1 MYTYPM
7 GAIIRRYN
15 INYHLYADD
24 VQLYIEFDPKIPGD
38 AAVAAFKL
46 QACIA
51 ELKTWMSTNKLQLNE
66 SKTEFMVL
74 ASKHNLKDLSTVTL
88 NLDNTTIIPST
99 VIKNLGVKFE
109 SDMSM
114 TAQVASISSS
124 TNYHLRNIN
133 RIRRFIDKDTCEQA
147 VRALITSRLDYCNSL
162 LINITAKDIQK
173 LQKIQNRSGRLIF
186 RASRRENTS
195 PLIQELHWLPVKQR
209 IIFKTLLLAYKCLH
223 NQAPI
228 YLTEL
233 LHIYIPSV
241 NLRSGHDQP
250 RLVVNRTFTTQGDRA
265 FTHTAPMLWN
275 TLPNVIR
282 NSITVASFKS
292 QTKTHLFPD

>member
-1 MYTYPM
+1 
-7 GAIIRRYN
+7 
-15 INYHLYADD
+15 
-24 VQLYIEFDPKIPGD
+24 
-38 AAVAAFKL
+38 
-46 QACIA
+46 
-51 ELKTWMSTNKLQLNE
+51 MSTNKLQLNE

-74 ASKHNLKDLSTVTL
+74 ASKHNLEDLSTVTL
-88 NLDNTTIIPST
+88 NLDNTPIIPST

-124 TNYHLRNIN
+124 TNYHLRKIN
-133 RIRRFIDKDTCEQA
+133 RIRRFIDKDTCKQA

-173 LQKIQNRSGRLIF
+173 LQKIQNRSARLIF

-209 IIFKTLLLAYKCLH
+209 IIFKIILLVYKCLH

-250 RLVVNRTFTTQGDRA
+250 RLVVNRTFTAQGDRA
-265 FTHTAPMLWN
+265 FTNAAPMLWN
-275 TLPNVIR
+275 TLPNIIR

-292 QTKTHLFPD
+292 

>member
-51 ELKTWMSTNKLQLNE
+51 ELKIWMSTNKLQLNK

-88 NLDNTTIIPST
+88 NLDNTTITPST

-133 RIRRFIDKDTCEQA
+133 RIRRFIDKDTCKQA

-162 LINITAKDIQK
+162 LINITAKD
-173 LQKIQNRSGRLIF
+173 
-186 RASRRENTS
+186 
-195 PLIQELHWLPVKQR
+195 
-209 IIFKTLLLAYKCLH
+209 
-223 NQAPI
+223 
-228 YLTEL
+228 
-233 LHIYIPSV
+233 
-241 NLRSGHDQP
+241 
-250 RLVVNRTFTTQGDRA
+250 
-265 FTHTAPMLWN
+265 
-275 TLPNVIR
+275 
-282 NSITVASFKS
+282 
-292 QTKTHLFPD
+292 